1 MKIMNIHLCGITCLP
16 LPEQACIQLVTG
28 PLPCRNCGKAFS
40 SPLCKLGYRFLPWNP
55 EMENF
60 VGAPTGIE
68 PASPAFRAGVLTTTP
83 QHPGT
88 KCIKFASSNHP
99 WQMVLQHD
107 VITTVFTH
115 CESATYTVVQALL
128 SWSADQQDKGTHNER
143 SLSTWWPECQS

>member
-1 MKIMNIHLCGITCLP
+1 MGDGKYRGRGGYILGEITCLP
-16 LPEQACIQLVTG
+16 LPEQAYIQLVTG
-28 PLPCRNCGKAFS
+28 PLPCRNCGNAFS

-99 WQMVLQHD
+99 WQMVLQHV
-107 VITTVFTH
+107 VIFTVFSH
-115 CESATYTVVQALL
+115 CESSTYTVVQALNHARAPGYGGL
-128 SWSADQQDKGTHNER
+128 TAAWAV
-143 SLSTWWPECQS
+143 

>member
-1 MKIMNIHLCGITCLP
+1 MLTYPQVNVKI
-16 LPEQACIQLVTG
+16 
-28 PLPCRNCGKAFS
+28 
-40 SPLCKLGYRFLPWNP
+40 LGAL
-55 EMENF
+55 
-60 VGAPTGIE
+60 TGIE

-115 CESATYTVVQALL
+115 CESATYTVVQVLL
-128 SWSADQQDKGTHNER
+128 S
-143 SLSTWWPECQS
+143 

>member
-1 MKIMNIHLCGITCLP
+1 
-16 LPEQACIQLVTG
+16 
-28 PLPCRNCGKAFS
+28 
-40 SPLCKLGYRFLPWNP
+40 
-55 EMENF
+55 MENF

-115 CESATYTVVQALL
+115 CESAREDQIEACREMIP
-128 SWSADQQDKGTHNER
+128 SPADDCRKVILREFYQEI
-143 SLSTWWPECQS
+143 

>member
-1 MKIMNIHLCGITCLP
+1 MERVVQEKARAKAAKNRKHAHRALTTYVEITCLP

-28 PLPCRNCGKAFS
+28 PLHCRNCGKAFS
-40 SPLCKLGYRFLPWNP
+40 SPKCELSYRLLPWNP

-88 KCIKFASSNHP
+88 KCFKFAISNHP
-99 WQMVLQHD
+99 WQMVYN
-107 VITTVFTH
+107 
-115 CESATYTVVQALL
+115 S
-128 SWSADQQDKGTHNER
+128 
-143 SLSTWWPECQS
+143 

>member
-1 MKIMNIHLCGITCLP
+1 MRGHWDLGPNADPSIGSLHIRPPPVSREHLSGITCLP

-28 PLPCRNCGKAFS
+28 PLLCRNCGKAFS

-68 PASPAFRAGVLTTTP
+68 PASPAFRVGVLTTTP

-88 KCIKFASSNHP
+88 KCIKFAS
-99 WQMVLQHD
+99 
-107 VITTVFTH
+107 T
-115 CESATYTVVQALL
+115 E
-128 SWSADQQDKGTHNER
+128 
-143 SLSTWWPECQS
+143 

>member
-1 MKIMNIHLCGITCLP
+1 
-16 LPEQACIQLVTG
+16 
-28 PLPCRNCGKAFS
+28 
-40 SPLCKLGYRFLPWNP
+40 
-55 EMENF
+55 MENF

-68 PASPAFRAGVLTTTP
+68 PVSPAFRAGVLTTTP

-115 CESATYTVVQALL
+115 CESATYTVVLL
-128 SWSADQQDKGTHNER
+128 YVPKMAIRTHCVE
-143 SLSTWWPECQS
+143 LVG